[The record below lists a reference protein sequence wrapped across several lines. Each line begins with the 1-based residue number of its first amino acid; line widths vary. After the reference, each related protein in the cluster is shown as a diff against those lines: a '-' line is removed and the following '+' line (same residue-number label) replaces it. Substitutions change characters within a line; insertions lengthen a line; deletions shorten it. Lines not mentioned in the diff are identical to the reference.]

1 MTALWLFCW
10 QLLYE
15 ILPLLNECA
24 VLHEYC
30 QRFIVKL
37 DFWQQHRRSKVENLT
52 EGINFEEDI
61 YKLKWV
67 VKYWLFYITPY
78 HSRICLLPMRLWW
91 RRWAMGQKHWT
102 VSQHLGGEINSK
114 CFSRIRVVIRTWVT
128 RTVFIPFAGS
138 RIICFNFQ

>member
-1 MTALWLFCW
+1 MTALGLFFW
-10 QLLYE
+10 HLLYE
-15 ILPLLNECA
+15 ILPLLNECTT
-24 VLHEYC
+24 LHEYC

-52 EGINFEEDI
+52 KGIHFEEDI

-78 HSRICLLPMRLWW
+78 HSRVCLLPLRLWW
-91 RRWAMGQKHWT
+91 RRWAMGQKYWT
-102 VSQHLGGEINSK
+102 VSQHLGGEINRK

-128 RTVFIPFAGS
+128 LTIFIQFGSS